1 MSLTREALIKWRDY
15 VRQELDSAPADGMLA
30 YLIESVPESQPGLWD
45 KRQVEIIAVAY
56 AKALQEY
63 VRQ

>member
-1 MSLTREALIKWRDY
+1 
-15 VRQELDSAPADGMLA
+15 MLA